1 MLRDMTAVKTR
12 FLLMTV
18 TVIPS
23 WESWLARARAAGAL
37 GIRDSP
43 APSVCRGR
51 QAQTKTRARPRP
63 GAISH
68 VGHGAGL
75 RRSLPGNRAVRYGV
89 HPPTAYPLQPPI
101 IHR

>member
-23 WESWLARARAAGAL
+23 WESWLARARLRVHWAF
-37 GIRDSP
+37 GIP
-43 APSVCRGR
+43 
-51 QAQTKTRARPRP
+51 PRP
-63 GAISH
+63 LFAEGGRFRQKLGRVRAPERFRMSGMAPDCAA
-68 VGHGAGL
+68 VSPVTGL
-75 RRSLPGNRAVRYGV
+75 SGMEL